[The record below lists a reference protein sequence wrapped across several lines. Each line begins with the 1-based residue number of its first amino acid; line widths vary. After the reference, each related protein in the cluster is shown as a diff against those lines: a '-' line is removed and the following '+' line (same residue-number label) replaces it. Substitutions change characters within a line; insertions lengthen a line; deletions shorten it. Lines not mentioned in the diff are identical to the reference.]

1 MNWSEGRGLGKG
13 LSSSVWFGA
22 QGHFLES
29 GSVLGLSP
37 KEGVDTR
44 SKDRCQRCRSHG
56 LCSRTTDGEG
66 GGWT

>member
-1 MNWSEGRGLGKG
+1 MNWSEGRGMGKG

-37 KEGVDTR
+37 REGVDTR
-44 SKDRCQRCRSHG
+44 SKDR
-56 LCSRTTDGEG
+56 
-66 GGWT
+66 W